1 MKTELTYKDI
11 PKSFENWFKKTFDDI
26 DKIDVFSEYDR
37 AISVGENQQLFI
49 EKFSNLL
56 SEEYKDKES
65 AEAMKIQEEKTKVE
79 TQERIEKEEQELI
92 DEWKNKKAENIEV
105 SEFDTAKHLILL
117 TTRGFSYATILTGE
131 GGIGKC
137 IHFSNRSDFVLS
149 NDGKMLHIKDMPTE
163 IVTLNQETYR
173 LQNSKVNGI
182 TKRKVNEIYRV
193 TTKTGRK
200 IEPTKEHPFL
210 TINGWKPITEL
221 KEGDYIATPR
231 RYDLN
236 LKKEIDLDYV
246 KILAYLLAEGHLGN
260 TITFSNGDIKLISEL
275 KESIEKIYSTLTL
288 KKLKCGQYEYI
299 ISKIDISKRKE
310 NPLITEMDRLGLRHK
325 KSGDKFIPNEIIDL
339 SNNQIAIF
347 LNRFFSCDGWAYK
360 GQIAITLK
368 SETIIRQIQH
378 LLLRFGILS
387 IIKKTYKCATN
398 TKEKR
403 KQLYWNLYITD
414 NESKKTFKDKIG
426 FFLER
431 KQNKIEISEKQN
443 TNIDIIPLSAKK
455 GTHTLHQTRATTENK
470 VLANSDVFWDK
481 IETIEKLKG
490 EFVVYDIGVDKTHN
504 FICNDIIAHNT
515 FLTINTIKQETKDF
529 VYKCGYTTPMSL
541 YQFLYQNKDKLIVL
555 DDIEGIFK
563 DNIALSILKGALW
576 DTDGK
581 RLVQYDTTS
590 KKISAPSCFEF
601 TGRLIVLCNKI
612 QNDTD
617 VSVKAMLSRTNHYKI
632 NFTYHQKLKMIKM
645 ILNKHKDI
653 SKEQKALVLKI
664 LKKNTDVATENF
676 NFRTLEKLISLVKY
690 NEKKAEELFVKTID
704 INSFQKIVWELMNS
718 GKSMNE
724 QVSSFFERTGKHR
737 STFYEV
743 KREVKLKMGKDKIEY
758 IEVR

>member
-79 TQERIEKEEQELI
+79 NQERIEKEEQELI

-131 GGIGKC
+131 GGIGK
-137 IHFSNRSDFVLS
+137 S
-149 NDGKMLHIKDMPTE
+149 
-163 IVTLNQETYR
+163 
-173 LQNSKVNGI
+173 
-182 TKRKVNEIYRV
+182 
-193 TTKTGRK
+193 
-200 IEPTKEHPFL
+200 
-210 TINGWKPITEL
+210 
-221 KEGDYIATPR
+221 
-231 RYDLN
+231 
-236 LKKEIDLDYV
+236 
-246 KILAYLLAEGHLGN
+246 
-260 TITFSNGDIKLISEL
+260 
-275 KESIEKIYSTLTL
+275 
-288 KKLKCGQYEYI
+288 
-299 ISKIDISKRKE
+299 
-310 NPLITEMDRLGLRHK
+310 
-325 KSGDKFIPNEIIDL
+325 
-339 SNNQIAIF
+339 
-347 LNRFFSCDGWAYK
+347 
-360 GQIAITLK
+360 
-368 SETIIRQIQH
+368 
-378 LLLRFGILS
+378 
-387 IIKKTYKCATN
+387 
-398 TKEKR
+398 
-403 KQLYWNLYITD
+403 
-414 NESKKTFKDKIG
+414 
-426 FFLER
+426 
-431 KQNKIEISEKQN
+431 
-443 TNIDIIPLSAKK
+443 
-455 GTHTLHQTRATTENK
+455 
-470 VLANSDVFWDK
+470 
-481 IETIEKLKG
+481 
-490 EFVVYDIGVDKTHN
+490 
-504 FICNDIIAHNT
+504 

-676 NFRTLEKLISLVKY
+676 NFRTLEKLISLVRY